1 MVKGERLKV
10 KEKEEDAGTVPKG
23 TVPNEGEGTVPN
35 RAWSKVLGAV
45 TSSISVAQSEN
56 QTLEPMPR

>member
-10 KEKEEDAGTVPKG
+10 KEKEEDAG

-56 QTLEPMPR
+56 QTFDPMPR